1 MSHDSNDDKDLVL
14 FTEEEASLFP
24 TAVATESFWS
34 VLVVDDE
41 IGVHEATRYALKDY
55 LILDR
60 PVRFFSAY
68 SADEARKM
76 LQSQPQ
82 FACILLDVV
91 MESDDAGLNLVSY
104 IRETLEESSTRIIL
118 RTGQPG
124 YAPELEVISKYDIND
139 YKCKSELTRS
149 RLITTLTAAIRSYH
163 QIKTI
168 ETNRQGLNLIIQS
181 ASGLFLERAVHTFA
195 RGVLMQLCSMLNI
208 DENGFL
214 CCHEDAQDNQ
224 VKVLA
229 GLGRYADLV
238 GSTVEALN
246 DEKLL
251 KEISHALASRENII
265 DVDHVIFYMSSP
277 HGDELVVR
285 IETLRPLSD
294 MDIKLVELF
303 SVNISVGFD
312 NARMFERIE
321 RLAFVDH
328 LTGLPN
334 RTAFAQILGHYI
346 KGKAPFMLLMADI
359 DNFQSINDGLGRAI
373 GDQTLM
379 MTGARLEQFFGEGC
393 ELARVSADT
402 FCFIL
407 TDMNIN
413 KLEIHLRKLKKSLDH
428 GLTIDNY
435 EVPVSLTLG
444 IALYPDHGNDAE
456 TLLQNASIALKNA
469 KRKLRAGF
477 SVFNI
482 EFERAL
488 QQRLEI
494 ARELHHC
501 VTQGEL
507 LLHFQPQVSLIKRGV
522 IGAEALVRW
531 RRHGGDLMSPLLFI
545 PAAESSGHILAIGAW
560 VMEEACRQ
568 QQIWVHRTGK
578 ELVVAVNVSMRQLVD
593 VDFISMMDDVLR
605 RTSINPGMLELEV
618 TETVMMENS
627 ESVGEVLLQ
636 LRDRGLQVAIDDFG
650 TGYSSLS
657 YLQQLTVDRLK
668 IDQSFVRGLAHR
680 VEDQVIAA
688 LIIKMG
694 HLLNIKVI
702 AEGVET
708 QEQQNELL
716 KLGCDDAQGYLY
728 AKPMESHLLMDF
740 ISGYGK

>member
-1 MSHDSNDDKDLVL
+1 MSQDPTDSNDLVQ
-14 FTEEEASLFP
+14 FTEEVPYAPSDGESELFWP
-24 TAVATESFWS
+24 

-41 IGVHEATRYALKDY
+41 LGVHEATRYALKDY
-55 LILDR
+55 LILDK

-76 LQSQPQ
+76 LQSHPQ

-91 MESDDAGLNLVSY
+91 MESDDAGLKLVSH
-104 IRETLEESSTRIIL
+104 IRETLEETSTRIIL

-124 YAPELEVISKYDIND
+124 YAPELEVIRKYDIND
-139 YKCKSELTRS
+139 YKSKGELTRS

-168 ETNRQGLNLIIQS
+168 ETNRQGLNLIIES

-195 RGVLMQLCSMLNI
+195 KGVLMQLCSMLNI

-229 GLGRYADLV
+229 GLGRYSELV

-251 KEISHALASRENII
+251 QEINHALSTRENLI
-265 DVDHVIFYMSSP
+265 DKDHVIFYMRSP

-294 MDIKLVELF
+294 MDVKLVELF

-334 RTAFAQILGHYI
+334 RTAFAQILGNYV
-346 KGKAPFMLLMADI
+346 KGRVPFMLLMADI
-359 DNFQSINDGLGRAI
+359 DNFQAVNDGLGRVV
-373 GDQTLM
+373 GDQTLVL
-379 MTGARLEQFFGEGC
+379 TGTRLEQFFGEGC

-402 FCFIL
+402 FGFVL
-407 TDMNIN
+407 TDIN
-413 KLEIHLRKLKKSLDH
+413 LSKLEIQLRKLKKSFEH
-428 GLTIDNY
+428 GLSIDSY

-444 IALYPDHGNDAE
+444 VALYPDHGNDAE
-456 TLLQNASIALKNA
+456 TLLQNASIALKHS

-494 ARELHHC
+494 ASELRHC
-501 VTQGEL
+501 VSQGQL
-507 LLHFQPQVSLIKRGV
+507 VLHFQPQVSLIKKAV

-531 RRHGGDLMSPLLFI
+531 RRQNGDLMSPLLFI
-545 PAAESSGHILAIGAW
+545 PAAETSGHILAIGAW

-568 QQIWVHRTGK
+568 QQIWAHRAGTD
-578 ELVVAVNVSMRQLVD
+578 LIVAVNVSMRQLVD
-593 VDFISMMDDVLR
+593 VDFINMMDDVLR
-605 RTSINPGMLELEV
+605 RTSINPAMLELEV

-627 ESVGEVLLQ
+627 ESVGEILHQ
-636 LRDRGLQVAIDDFG
+636 LRKRGIQVAIDDFG

-728 AKPMESHLLMDF
+728 ARPMASHLLMDF
-740 ISGYGK
+740 IRSYAK

>member
-1 MSHDSNDDKDLVL
+1 MSHNSHGDNDLVL
-14 FTEEEASLFP
+14 FHEEGPSVPTEGLAG
-24 TAVATESFWS
+24 AFWPI
-34 VLVVDDE
+34 LVVDDE
-41 IGVHEATRYALKDY
+41 VGVHEATRYALKDY

-68 SADEARKM
+68 SAGEARKI
-76 LQSQPQ
+76 LQSHPQ

-91 MESDDAGLNLVSY
+91 MESDDAGLKLVSY
-104 IRETLEESSTRIIL
+104 IRETLDETSTRIIL

-124 YAPELEVISKYDIND
+124 YAPELEVIRKYDIND
-139 YKCKSELTRS
+139 YKSKGELTRS

-168 ETNRQGLNLIIQS
+168 ETNRQGLNLIIES

-195 RGVLMQLCSMLNI
+195 KGVLMQLCSMLNI

-229 GLGRYADLV
+229 GLGRYSELV
-238 GSTVEALN
+238 GSTLEALN
-246 DEKLL
+246 DEKLFR
-251 KEISHALASRENII
+251 EINHALAKRQSQIAA
-265 DVDHVIFYMSSP
+265 DHVIFYMRSP

-334 RTAFAQILGHYI
+334 RTAFAQILCNYV
-346 KGKAPFMLLMADI
+346 KGNVPFMLLMADI
-359 DNFQSINDGLGRAI
+359 DNFQAVNDGLGRDV
-373 GDQTLM
+373 GDQTLV
-379 MTGARLEQFFGEGC
+379 MTGIRLEQFFGEGC

-407 TDMNIN
+407 TDMNLS
-413 KLEIHLRKLKKSLDH
+413 KLEIQLRKLKKSLDH
-428 GLTIDNY
+428 GLSIDSY

-444 IALYPDHGNDAE
+444 IALYPDHGGDAE
-456 TLLQNASIALKNA
+456 TLLQNVSIALKHS

-494 ARELHHC
+494 ARELRHC
-501 VTQGEL
+501 VSQAQL
-507 LLHFQPQVSLIKRGV
+507 VLHFQPQISLIKRGV

-531 RRHGGDLMSPLLFI
+531 RRQDGNLMSPLLFI
-545 PAAESSGHILAIGAW
+545 PAAESSGHIVAIGAW

-568 QQIWVHRTGK
+568 QQIWTHKTGRD
-578 ELVVAVNVSMRQLVD
+578 LVVAVNVSMRQLVD
-593 VDFISMMDDVLR
+593 VDFINMMDDVLR
-605 RTSINPGMLELEV
+605 RTSINPAMLELEV

-636 LRDRGLQVAIDDFG
+636 LRERGLQVAIDDFG

-728 AKPMESHLLMDF
+728 VRPMESHLLMDF
-740 ISGYGK
+740 IRSYGK